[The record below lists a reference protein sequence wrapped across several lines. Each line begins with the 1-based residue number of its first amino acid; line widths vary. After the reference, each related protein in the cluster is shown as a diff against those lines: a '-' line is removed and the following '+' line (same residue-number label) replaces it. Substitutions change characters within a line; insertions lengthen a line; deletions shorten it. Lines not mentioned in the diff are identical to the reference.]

1 MKTTRFFALTIA
13 ATTLLWSCSKE
24 NNTGGDEPTGRSKM
38 TLNIKGETDAPVAG
52 KAAGNPTQADEST
65 INDVMIFVF
74 RADGKNDITPKE
86 ITTMPAEGKVSD
98 LEITTDAKEVYVIAN
113 TTSSSTVQDLLK
125 AVTKKSEL
133 QAVVGRGFEAISA
146 TGAPTQ
152 TSKNLWMSGKNDA
165 EFIPV
170 KDGNVAVTV
179 TLKYVAAKV
188 RIKSV
193 TIDGSTDPN
202 VANIVL
208 TNVTIFN
215 GAGATSLIPA
225 DGVESLIPS
234 YSPAAAAPFY
244 ISGASMTGLANN
256 PNIVGKNNEYNYNLK
271 GDLAIGTGKNEHYF
285 YVFENDG
292 EAFEKQ
298 PTILSLQGID
308 SEYNDVY
315 YSVFFK
321 ADEDGALG
329 YDNYII
335 ERGKSYDV
343 AMTIK
348 KLGSEDPTIPA
359 LKTTVEITITPA
371 KWDVITINK
380 TYE

>member
-1 MKTTRFFALTIA
+1 MKITRFFAITLA

-24 NNTGGDEPTGRSKM
+24 NNPADEPAGRSKL
-38 TLNIKGETDAPVAG
+38 TLNIKGEIDAPIGG
-52 KAAGNPTQADEST
+52 KAAGNPTQEDEST
-65 INDVMIFVF
+65 INNVMIFVF

-113 TTSSSTVQDLLK
+113 TVSNSAVHDLLK
-125 AVTKKSEL
+125 VVTKKSEL
-133 QAVVGRGFEAISA
+133 QAVVGRGFDAISA

-152 TSKNLWMSGKNDA
+152 TNNNLWMSGKNDA
-165 EFIPV
+165 AFIPV
-170 KDGNVAVTV
+170 KDGKVTVAV

-188 RIKSV
+188 RITSV
-193 TIDGSTDPN
+193 TIDESADPN
-202 VANIVL
+202 VAKIVL

-215 GAGATSLIPA
+215 GAGATSLIPS
-225 DGVESLIPS
+225 DDVESLIPS
-234 YSPAAAAPFY
+234 YIPAASAPFY
-244 ISGASMTGLANN
+244 ISGASMTGLSNK
-256 PNIVGKNNEYNYNLK
+256 PTIVGKNNEYNYNLT

-292 EAFEKQ
+292 VAFEKQ

-308 SEYNDVY
+308 GESNAIN
-315 YSVFFK
+315 YSVMFK
-321 ADEDGALG
+321 ADPDGSLG

-348 KLGSEDPTIPA
+348 KLGPVDPTIPA
-359 LKTTVEITITPA
+359 LKTTVEVTITPA
-371 KWDVITINK
+371 TWKTVTINK

>member
-1 MKTTRFFALTIA
+1 MKTTKFFAITLA

-24 NNTGGDEPTGRSKM
+24 NNPADDPAGRSKL
-38 TLNIKGETDAPVAG
+38 TINIKGEVDAPIGG
-52 KAAGNPTQADEST
+52 KAAGTPSEKEEST
-65 INDVMIFVF
+65 INNFIIYVF
-74 RADGKNDITPKE
+74 KADGSNDMPPKE
-86 ITTMPAEGKVSD
+86 YTSMPSEGKVSE

-113 TTSSSTVQDLLK
+113 TISNPAVNDALK
-125 AVTKKSEL
+125 LVTKKSEL

-146 TGAPTQ
+146 TGTPTQ
-152 TSKNLWMSGKNDA
+152 TSTNLWMSGKNDA
-165 EFIPV
+165 AFTPV
-170 KDGNVAVTV
+170 KDDNVTVAV

-188 RIKSV
+188 RITSV
-193 TIDGSTDPN
+193 TIDESTDPN
-202 VANIVL
+202 VAKIVL

-215 GAGATSLIPA
+215 GAGATSLIPS

-234 YSPAAAAPFY
+234 YTPAASAPFY
-244 ISGASMTGLANN
+244 ISGASMTGIASK
-256 PNIVGKNNEYNYNLK
+256 PNIVGKNNEYNYNLT

-308 SEYNDVY
+308 GESNAIN

-321 ADEDGALG
+321 ADPDGSLG
-329 YDNYII
+329 YDKQII

-348 KLGSEDPTIPA
+348 KIGNNDPTIPA
-359 LKTTVEITITPA
+359 LKTTVEVTITPA
-371 KWDVITINK
+371 TWKTISIAK